1 MWRIVPPTPVPT
13 LPVGVWVRSATL
25 ISNDKNAAE
34 RKINPSGSRE
44 QSEKEL
50 SLQSL
55 NLIAVTPKRLKQ
67 TKIALCMVVVVE
79 TPTRLLLRPRTP
91 KRRAFIYLNLID
103 MTETMQAL
111 LDAENGWDFT
121 LTEKMKTT
129 IESFK
134 AMETNFNTI
143 IDGLIP
149 DNADC
154 KEEDAITNEVNNAW
168 WTLETAIEKQMLRQ
182 LHADTYGKI
191 PAEPQNKPV
200 GAFSVPS

>member
-1 MWRIVPPTPVPT
+1 
-13 LPVGVWVRSATL
+13 
-25 ISNDKNAAE
+25 
-34 RKINPSGSRE
+34 
-44 QSEKEL
+44 
-50 SLQSL
+50 
-55 NLIAVTPKRLKQ
+55 
-67 TKIALCMVVVVE
+67 
-79 TPTRLLLRPRTP
+79 
-91 KRRAFIYLNLID
+91 

-129 IESFK
+129 IESYK

-182 LHADTYGKI
+182 LHADTYGKTH
-191 PAEPQNKPV
+191 AEPQNKPV

>member
-13 LPVGVWVRSATL
+13 LPVGVWVKGATL

-103 MTETMQAL
+103 MTQVFEAL
-111 LDAENGWDFT
+111 LNEQKEWRSAI
-121 LTEKMKTT
+121 TEKTAAA
-129 IESFK
+129 IESYNRLQAAFN
-134 AMETNFNTI
+134 ETS
-143 IDGLIP
+143 GLIL
-149 DNADC
+149 DFYQNLAAIDQDKQADEIN
-154 KEEDAITNEVNNAW
+154 KGWYEIEN
-168 WTLETAIEKQMLRQ
+168 AIEKRLIYQ
-182 LHADTYGKI
+182 I
-191 PAEPQNKPV
+191 SIE
-200 GAFSVPS
+200 AFAPDKSH

>member
-1 MWRIVPPTPVPT
+1 
-13 LPVGVWVRSATL
+13 
-25 ISNDKNAAE
+25 
-34 RKINPSGSRE
+34 
-44 QSEKEL
+44 
-50 SLQSL
+50 
-55 NLIAVTPKRLKQ
+55 
-67 TKIALCMVVVVE
+67 
-79 TPTRLLLRPRTP
+79 
-91 KRRAFIYLNLID
+91 
-103 MTETMQAL
+103 MQAL

-129 IESFK
+129 IESYK

-191 PAEPQNKPV
+191 HAEPQNKPV
-200 GAFSVPS
+200 GAFFRSELINRSTCSLILV